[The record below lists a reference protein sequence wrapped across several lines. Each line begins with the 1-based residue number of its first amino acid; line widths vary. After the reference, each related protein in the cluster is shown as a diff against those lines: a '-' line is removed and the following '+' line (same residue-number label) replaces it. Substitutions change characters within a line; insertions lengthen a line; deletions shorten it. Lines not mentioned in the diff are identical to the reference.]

1 MHEVHITREQEQQI
15 ASCSWSQA
23 SYTVCIQIV
32 LLLRSQTKFF
42 SPSPSQSTSIRRPRS
57 TGSREILRPGN
68 RELERE
74 FLLLLLVVI
83 GCSYWSMSKPKR
95 VAGFIVAL
103 TLQQLLLLLLL
114 WLCFLA
120 KLNSIYLAGSPNKP
134 PAAHNERSAPILIR
148 QRGINDDSCC
158 GCSSFLFGL
167 MFVVVVVVVWILFLV
182 VVSNVLCVANTA
194 NSDYWTAIS

>member
-1 MHEVHITREQEQQI
+1 M
-15 ASCSWSQA
+15 
-23 SYTVCIQIV
+23 

-103 TLQQLLLLLLL
+103 TLQQLLLLL

-167 MFVVVVVVVWILFLV
+167 MFVVVVWILFLV

-194 NSDYWTAIS
+194 NSDY